1 MSVAFLFLCPL
12 QLDLFLGLGW
22 IQGTDKMAVLEA
34 YQNEQKSQE
43 GQDDGRVISRY
54 LYVLLFFG

>member
-1 MSVAFLFLCPL
+1 MSVAFLFLCLL
-12 QLDLFLGLGW
+12 QLDLFEGLGW